1 MLPDENMTLL
11 EAVESLGLI
20 EVTAV
25 SWIYVIRV
33 HTSHLAVFQIAYL
46 LPFLDPGLPDEFRAG
61 KPRLWRDQRRLLES
75 TMPIEDQIW
84 ELHKTRTLGNLALTN
99 QMSSVR
105 AAHGLWSIRTHGGN
119 DQERLTWM
127 AAIIAAEGRSPWQK
141 GSSRIQPL
149 SSRFE
154 SIANRRKPPASACA
168 VVPWQSKE
176 GEAVA

>member
-1 MLPDENMTLL
+1 MTLL

-33 HTSHLAVFQIAYL
+33 HTCHLAVFQIAYL
-46 LPFLDPGLPDEFRAG
+46 LPFLDVNLPDEFRAG

-75 TMPIEDQIW
+75 TMQIEDQIS
-84 ELHKTRTLGNLALTN
+84 ELHRTRTVGNLALTYRTPPE
-99 QMSSVR
+99 R

-127 AAIIAAEGRSPWQK
+127 AAIIAAEGRSSSQE
-141 GSSRIQPL
+141 GSTRTRPL
-149 SSRFE
+149 SSCFQPVP
-154 SIANRRKPPASACA
+154 NRRKPPASA
-168 VVPWQSKE
+168 VVPWQSTE
-176 GEAVA
+176 GEAVEYL

>member
-1 MLPDENMTLL
+1 MTLL

-33 HTSHLAVFQIAYL
+33 QACHLAFFQIAYL

-61 KPRLWRDQRRLLES
+61 KPRLWRDQERLLES
-75 TMPIEDQIW
+75 TMPMEDQIS
-84 ELHKTRTLGNLALTN
+84 ELHRTRTVGNLALNYRTPPE
-99 QMSSVR
+99 R

-127 AAIIAAEGRSPWQK
+127 AAIIAAEGRSPWQE
-141 GSSRIQPL
+141 GSSRIQPI
-149 SSRFE
+149 SDSFQ
-154 SIANRRKPPASACA
+154 SIANRRKPPASTF
-168 VVPWQSKE
+168 VPWQSKE
-176 GEAVA
+176 GEAVGYL